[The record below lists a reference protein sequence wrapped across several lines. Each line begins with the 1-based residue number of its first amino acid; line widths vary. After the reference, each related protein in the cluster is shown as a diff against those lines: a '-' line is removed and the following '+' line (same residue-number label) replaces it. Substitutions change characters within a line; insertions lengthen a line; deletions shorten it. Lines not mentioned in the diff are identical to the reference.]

1 MQAVSCN
8 LKLTLLFVSFLS
20 CVAALSIIS
29 VLLKPQIYF
38 TAFGVNCRKVNLVIS
53 VMVLACFTT
62 VGLRQ
67 SCITLVKAFSHSSI
81 HVERAFQGTEASSS
95 LVCSWLK
102 RLCIYDYTITMCT
115 CRRTGIYLHTG
126 STKLKSLTVPSFLHT
141 VYFML
146 KFLPKLEVA
155 ALHAL

>member
-8 LKLTLLFVSFLS
+8 FKLKLLFVSFLG
-20 CVAALSIIS
+20 CVAAISIIS

-67 SCITLVKAFSHSSI
+67 SCITLVKAFSHSSV
-81 HVERAFQGTEASSS
+81 HVERAFQGTEASS
-95 LVCSWLK
+95 
-102 RLCIYDYTITMCT
+102 
-115 CRRTGIYLHTG
+115 
-126 STKLKSLTVPSFLHT
+126 
-141 VYFML
+141 
-146 KFLPKLEVA
+146 
-155 ALHAL
+155 